1 MKYICVF
8 FMLLFIHQLYAQKKK
23 DKKPNIILF
32 FVDDMGWQDTSVPF
46 YTEVT
51 NNNKKYHTP
60 NMERLAKMGVKF
72 TNAYAT
78 SVCTP
83 TRVSLMSGMNT
94 ARHKVT
100 NWTNKEPGK
109 PTDADYEGLKW
120 PDWNYNGMSPVSGVK
135 NTVVVTPLPQLL
147 KENGYYTIHV
157 GKGHFAAKNSPA
169 SEPLNIG
176 FMKNIAGNTL
186 RTSFTSSA

>member
-60 NMERLAKMGVKF
+60 NM
-72 TNAYAT
+72 
-78 SVCTP
+78 
-83 TRVSLMSGMNT
+83 
-94 ARHKVT
+94 
-100 NWTNKEPGK
+100 
-109 PTDADYEGLKW
+109 LKW
-120 PDWNYNGMSPVSGVK
+120 PDWNYNGMSPVAGVK

-169 SEPLNIG
+169 SELLNIG
-176 FMKNIAGNTL
+176 FMKNIAGNTSGGPGSYL
-186 RTSFTSSA
+186 GTENFGDKETGSTPNIDTKGLGAYFGKDIFLTEVLSLEAIKALDKPVKEKKPFFL